1 MNAPEESE
9 IEIEEPEIE
18 AEAQPLVVET
28 KPKEKNLFS
37 WFKEIFGEGQ
47 TADQKHEVP
56 VEDHS
61 Y

>member
-9 IEIEEPEIE
+9 IEEPEIQV
-18 AEAQPLVVET
+18 EAQPLVRET
-28 KPKEKNLFS
+28 KPKEKNLMS

-47 TADQKHEVP
+47 TTEQKDEVP